1 MYGDEGLYGDQSL
14 YDTEEL
20 VPVVDIPGTVE
31 VEVVPPVITLH
42 AVLIANVRVNKDLP
56 TMIRFPSTH
65 EALMLDAAPSSL

>member
-1 MYGDEGLYGDQSL
+1 M
-14 YDTEEL
+14 
-20 VPVVDIPGTVE
+20 VDIPGTVE